1 MSGQAAGHTAVIG
14 GGGWGTAIA
23 VHLARKGS
31 PVSLWVREADVAG
44 QVEKERVNSQFL
56 PGVDIPKSIKVAREL
71 SGAITAETRFVVM
84 AVPTHGMR
92 GVLEKMKGLAG
103 REAVFVSVAK
113 GFEMETLKRPS
124 ELIAEVGG
132 VAPEKICVLSGPSH
146 AEEVGREVPTAVV
159 AASADN
165 ATAEE
170 AQNAFFSPRFRVYT
184 NSDPLG
190 VELGGALK
198 NVIAIA
204 CGVSDGLKFGDNTK
218 AALMTRGLA
227 EMTRLGIALGAKRE
241 TLWGLA
247 GLGDLIVTCA
257 SELSRN
263 RGLGLRIGRGEKPGE
278 ILAGMKQV
286 AEGVKA
292 CHGAVA
298 LSKGRNVVMPITQ
311 QVYAM
316 LFEGRAPMEALEGLL
331 SRGMRSE
338 EEGMKEGAR

>member
-1 MSGQAAGHTAVIG
+1 MSAQPGTPISVIG

-23 VHLARKGS
+23 AHLARKGAL
-31 PVSLWVREADVAG
+31 VSLWVREDEVAEQIRSG
-44 QVEKERVNSQFL
+44 RVNTQFL
-56 PGVDIPKSIKVAREL
+56 PGVNIPASVEVIRDLK
-71 SGAITAETRFVVM
+71 GAITAGTGFVVM

-92 GVLEKMKGLAG
+92 GVLETIRKMAG
-103 REAVFVSVAK
+103 PGTVFVSVAK

-124 ELIAEVGG
+124 ELIHEVGG
-132 VAPEKICVLSGPSH
+132 VPREKICVLSGPSH

-159 AASADN
+159 ASSSDRGTAD
-165 ATAEE
+165 AVQT
-170 AQNAFFSPRFRVYT
+170 AFFSPRFRVYT

-227 EMTRLGIALGAKRE
+227 EITRLGVALGAKRE

-263 RGLGLRIGRGEKPGE
+263 RGLGLRIGRGEKPAD
-278 ILAGMKQV
+278 ILSGMKQV

-292 CHGAVA
+292 CHGAMA
-298 LSKGRNVVMPITQ
+298 LAREKNVTMPITS
-311 QVYAM
+311 QVYGM
-316 LFEGRAPMEALEGLL
+316 LFENRAPLEALEGLL

-338 EEGMKEGAR
+338 EEGMTEGAR

>member
-1 MSGQAAGHTAVIG
+1 MSGQSAGHIAVIG
-14 GGGWGTAIA
+14 GGGWGTALA
-23 VHLARKGS
+23 VHLARRGN
-31 PVSLWVREADVAG
+31 PVSLWVREKE
-44 QVEKERVNSQFL
+44 VEEQILRERINTQFL
-56 PGVDIPKSIKVAREL
+56 PGVTIPESVEVT
-71 SGAITAETRFVVM
+71 GETGNVIRPDTGFVVM

-92 GVLEKMKGLAG
+92 EVLEKIRGKAG
-103 REAVFVSVAK
+103 PHAVFVSVAK

-124 ELIAEVGG
+124 EIINEVVGISSD
-132 VAPEKICVLSGPSH
+132 KICVLSGPSH
-146 AEEVGREVPTAVV
+146 AEEVGREVPTAIV
-159 AASADN
+159 ASSIDRKTAD
-165 ATAEE
+165 AV
-170 AQNAFFSPRFRVYT
+170 QNAFFSPRFRVYT

-204 CGVSDGLKFGDNTK
+204 CGISDGLKFGDNTK

-227 EMTRLGIALGAKRE
+227 EITRLGTALGAKRE

-257 SELSRN
+257 SQFSRN
-263 RGLGLRIGRGEKPGE
+263 RGLGFRIGSGEKPSE
-278 ILAGMKQV
+278 ILSSMKQV

-298 LSKGRNVVMPITQ
+298 LSRGRNVRMPITLE
-311 QVYAM
+311 VYGM
-316 LFEGRAPMEALEGLL
+316 LFEDRPPMKALEGLL

-338 EEGMKEGAR
+338 EEGLAEGAR